1 MSNENLGRLLFR
13 RSNLSPQL
21 ESCVEPS
28 RNLRL
33 SFAELNSTANRFASL
48 LRNLGVAQGD
58 RIALLLPSGNEF
70 VGLFYAAAKIGA
82 VVVPLNLRLAG
93 AELAYILEDSG
104 ARAVF
109 YADLFAPLVTEIRAC
124 EDHELPVQHWIELG
138 SQPATGD
145 ALSFSAMFR
154 QASDAEPDTGPG
166 GDTNLFIMYTSG
178 TTGRPKGVVHTH
190 ESVLWSA
197 LTWLSV
203 MDLRAGDRLWLPLPM
218 FHVAALIPVVLAV
231 QRGLTLVVTAEFN
244 PAEAWQVIEKEKV
257 TVAGAVP
264 AMLNFMRQVPGFA
277 AAELKHLRCFITG
290 AAPMPVELIEIYAK
304 RGIEVVQ
311 GYSLTETAGGG
322 CFLANEFAASKAGS
336 TGKAMLYTDVRVIDA
351 NGEDVAAGES
361 GEVLFRG
368 PHLMKEYWNNPK
380 ATKAAFTGGWLHTG
394 DVATVDEDGFI
405 YIKDRIKDMI
415 ISGGENVYPAEV
427 ENALLS
433 FAGVVEAAVIGQ
445 PSEKWGE
452 SAFAVVVRKEDS
464 VTEAALLEHCRAR
477 LSKFKLPKGFAF
489 VETIPRNP
497 SGKILKRE
505 LRAQFPGPAAD

>member
-13 RSNLSPQL
+13 RSSISPQL
-21 ESCVEPS
+21 EACVEPA
-28 RNLRL
+28 RDKRL
-33 SFAELNSTANRFASL
+33 SYADINSLANRCCALMRGF
-48 LRNLGVAQGD
+48 GIGKGD

-70 VGLFYAAAKIGA
+70 VSLFYGAAKLGA

-93 AELAYILEDSG
+93 AELAYILADSG
-104 ARAVF
+104 CRAVF
-109 YADLFAPLVTEIRAC
+109 YADLFAPLVANIRADQ
-124 EDHELPVQHWIELG
+124 EHSLSVASWGELG
-138 SQPATGD
+138 TSPPAGD
-145 ALSFSAMFR
+145 ALAFGQLVS
-154 QASDAEPDTGPG
+154 QASDEEPESGPG
-166 GDTNLFIMYTSG
+166 GDDNMFIMYTSG
-178 TTGRPKGVVHTH
+178 TTGRPKGVVHSH
-190 ESVLWSA
+190 ETVLWSA

-231 QRGLTLVVTAEFN
+231 QRGLTLVVSAEFN
-244 PAEAWQVIEKEKV
+244 PMEAWQVIESEKV

-277 AAELKHLRCFITG
+277 VAKLEHLRGFLTG
-290 AAPMPVELIEIYAK
+290 AAPMPIELIEIYDQ

-322 CFLANEFAASKAGS
+322 CFLANEFARSKAGS
-336 TGKAMLYTDVRVIDA
+336 TGKGMLYTDVRIVDGKG
-351 NGEDVAAGES
+351 NDVAAGES

-368 PHLMKEYWNNPK
+368 PHLMKEYWNNPQ
-380 ATKAAFTGGWLHTG
+380 ATEDAFTDGWLHTG
-394 DVATVDEDGFI
+394 DIAAFDEDGFI

-415 ISGGENVYPAEV
+415 ISGGENVYPAEI

-445 PSEKWGE
+445 PSDKWGE
-452 SAFAVVVRKEDS
+452 SPFAVIVRKDES
-464 VTEAALLEHCRAR
+464 VTESALLAHCQTR
-477 LSKFKLPKGFAF
+477 LSRFKLPKGVAF
-489 VETIPRNP
+489 VESIPRNP

-505 LRAQFPGPAAD
+505 LREQFPGPAPE